1 MFILK
6 TSLSLLLFFVSIIYF
21 TIRKVNPLCEK
32 NILFPGRSSQNH
44 ASWTSYIY
52 WLTVRGGTPFGRPL
66 RSPSRGIFNIEKGC
80 HRVIA
85 FFCIGIGLE
94 SGLMVSRMAFVDAL
108 FSRCSST
115 RNGSGTELSTT
126 CLGDDTVVVA
136 IAEIDGQA

>member
-1 MFILK
+1 MK
-6 TSLSLLLFFVSIIYF
+6 
-21 TIRKVNPLCEK
+21 NDEK
-32 NILFPGRSSQNH
+32 IH
-44 ASWTSYIY
+44 IT
-52 WLTVRGGTPFGRPL
+52 WLQFRGGTPFGRPL

-85 FFCIGIGLE
+85 FFYIGIGLE

-115 RNGSGTELSTT
+115 RNGSGTELSTAY
-126 CLGDDTVVVA
+126 LGDDAVVVA